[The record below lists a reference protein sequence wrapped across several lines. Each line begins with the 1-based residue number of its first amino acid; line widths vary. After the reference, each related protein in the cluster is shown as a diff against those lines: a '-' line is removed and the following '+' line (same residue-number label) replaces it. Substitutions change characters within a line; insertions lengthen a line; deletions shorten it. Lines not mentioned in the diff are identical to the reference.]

1 MKEIK
6 NVFTKISKIFVLI
19 LVTIFCV
26 QLFTQPVLAD
36 ENTEQAEISIQ
47 ADETIKV
54 VTGDK
59 TWLYPRKVVGI
70 PTGGRENHTYPSL
83 DQVAASNYI
92 VADLETEEVLLG
104 HRVDDIAYPA
114 SMTKIMTALT
124 VIESPDFD
132 LNKPVIFSDYAVS
145 LPSPVSARAGFV
157 AGEETTTENALYL
170 MMVQSANECARAL
183 AETYGG
189 TEANFANMMNELA
202 AGIGCENT
210 HLVDAAGFGLED
222 HHFTPRDLVKIIKRA
237 MSHEIFRKL
246 VTTKAYASEPT
257 SHNLYTAWTMV
268 INSNYLMLQGD
279 LNLSSEYLHT
289 FDGVKTGNTD
299 IAGNCLSVTVH
310 TYDGR
315 HLCGIIFNGSLADR
329 PGEFFSVS
337 VLLRTLL
344 EEGAKKAN
352 CPTENEAYQFL
363 SDNPQIAKE
372 VGGFQDLCHIS
383 QLYKDGQLSDEQIAA
398 LVEYSD
404 QKNGIVAG
412 ESSQSDVMGNVVD
425 PLEQS
430 DQTGTNGQNKQN
442 KHLSAN
448 GENADS
454 TSGMN
459 SSFLSFLGQRKM
471 QYLLF
476 AMWVLLFLV
485 IVVLTIHTILKFK
498 QKKPMPKPEPK
509 PKSELDPETES
520 DSVLESEV

>member
-1 MKEIK
+1 MKK
-6 NVFTKISKIFVLI
+6 SKSRLLKIRKIFILI
-19 LVTIFCV
+19 LISVFCV
-26 QLFTQPVLAD
+26 QLFTASVLAED
-36 ENTEQAEISIQ
+36 NTEEVDISIQ

-54 VTGDK
+54 IVGEQ

-70 PTGGRENHTYPSL
+70 PTGGRENHVYPTL

-92 VADLETEEVLLG
+92 VADMETEEVLLG
-104 HRVDDIAYPA
+104 YREDEVAYPA

-132 LNKPVIFSDYAVS
+132 LNKPVIFSEYAVA

-189 TEANFANMMNELA
+189 TEENFADMMNELA
-202 AGIGCENT
+202 ADIGCKNT

-237 MSHEIFRKL
+237 MSHDIFRKL

-257 SHNLYTAWTMV
+257 SHNPYTAWTMV

-299 IAGNCLSVTVH
+299 IAGNCLSATVH

-344 EEGAKKAN
+344 EEGAKAAN
-352 CPTENEAYQFL
+352 CPTEKEAYQFL
-363 SDNPQIAKE
+363 ADNPQIAKE

-383 QLYKDGQLSDEQIAA
+383 QLYKEGQLSDEQIAA

-404 QKNGIVAG
+404 QENGIET
-412 ESSQSDVMGNVVD
+412 ESSQQVASENVAVD
-425 PLEQS
+425 LWEKS
-430 DQTGTNGQNKQN
+430 ARVDQADQNKQN
-442 KHLSAN
+442 QQPPDNEKSDKSQSQEDN
-448 GENADS
+448 
-454 TSGMN
+454 
-459 SSFLSFLGQRKM
+459 SFLSLLGQRKS
-471 QYLLF
+471 QYLLL
-476 AMWVLLFLV
+476 AMWILLFIV
-485 IVVLTIHTILKFK
+485 IAVLIINTILKS
-498 QKKPMPKPEPK
+498 KPRK
-509 PKSELDPETES
+509 PKT
-520 DSVLESEV
+520 